1 MSCKRYFFLLFF
13 CLSALTACNDHRTT
27 PVVPANQTY
36 QPRDLAG
43 EWLFIGYQQGDLDAF
58 DSAKLIQPTKAEV
71 PTQINNFFSDSWEIV
86 WADAVQYTVRT
97 YLGPLPNQATT
108 WLPCQF
114 QAFEAFGRN
123 FPSYQEPDILNVHK
137 NATSFRLNTVDGQLY
152 ARFRTNPSDGSAPR
166 ALVYRKE

>member
-1 MSCKRYFFLLFF
+1 MSYKRSFLLLLFL
-13 CLSALTACNDHRTT
+13 LSTLAACNDHRPT
-27 PVVPANQTY
+27 PVVPVNQAY

-58 DSAKLIQPTKAEV
+58 DSAKLIQLANAEI
-71 PTQINNFFSDSWEIV
+71 PTQINNFFADSWEII
-86 WADAVQYTVRT
+86 WSDATQYTVRT

-114 QAFEAFGRN
+114 QSFTTFGRN
-123 FPSYQEPDILNVHK
+123 FPSYQEPTILTIHQ

-152 ARFRTNPSDGSAPR
+152 ARFRTNPTDGSAPR
-166 ALVYRKE
+166 ALVYRKK